1 MEHPHPLSALLD
13 TSLAPHLEFDPS
25 LNGITPVPSQI
36 LTVYNNNQ
44 PLNITLDSGAT
55 VSFIRLAVAI
65 EHNFTIQPNQQL
77 ALLADEKTRLAALG
91 EIDVTLTRAN
101 FTVRLRALVVKNLQ
115 SACFGGT
122 NFHLENDIE
131 PRIKHICIL
140 PTARFKR
147 VALVKPHPTLVTS
160 LISKIGSS
168 GSLW

>member
-1 MEHPHPLSALLD
+1 VEHPHPLSALLD
-13 TSLAPHLEFDPS
+13 TSLASHLEFDPS
-25 LNGITPVPSQI
+25 LNRITPVPSQI

-101 FTVRLRALVVKNLQ
+101 FSVRLRALVVKNLQ

-131 PRIKHICIL
+131 PRIKTGQIKIHNKFIVLQTNPVLPL
-140 PTARFKR
+140 PTCLHTTAT
-147 VALVKPHPTLVTS
+147 ATLS
-160 LISKIGSS
+160 ASI
-168 GSLW
+168 